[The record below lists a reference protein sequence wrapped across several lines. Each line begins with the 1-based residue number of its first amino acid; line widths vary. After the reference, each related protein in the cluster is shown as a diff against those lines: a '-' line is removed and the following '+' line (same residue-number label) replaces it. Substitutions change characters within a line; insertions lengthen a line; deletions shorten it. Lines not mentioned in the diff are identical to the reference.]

1 MVVQSVSICLFEIAI
16 AVSPEIGTIGILR
29 LQAMVLAIVTPIRI
43 PVKDPGPV
51 TTMILSKSFGV
62 ILAFL
67 KTSMILV
74 MPL

>member
-1 MVVQSVSICLFEIAI
+1 
-16 AVSPEIGTIGILR
+16 
-29 LQAMVLAIVTPIRI
+29 MVLAIVTPIRI

-67 KTSMILV
+67 KTPMILGNASLDKSL
-74 MPL
+74 PNFS